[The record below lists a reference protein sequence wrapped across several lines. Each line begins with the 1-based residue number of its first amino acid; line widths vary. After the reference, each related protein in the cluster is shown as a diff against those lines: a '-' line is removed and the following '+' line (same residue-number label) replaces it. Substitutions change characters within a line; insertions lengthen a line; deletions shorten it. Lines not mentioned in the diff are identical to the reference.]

1 MSTPVLGTNLLC
13 QVGILVNDIE
23 KTSKDW
29 AEFLGVEPPAI
40 QITGD
45 VNEAETQYLRARSE
59 ARAKLAFFH
68 VGPDVDVELIEPDK
82 DPASTWRHDLDA
94 NGEGF
99 HHIAFV
105 VKGMKEKIAAC
116 EKTGYKLLQTGEY
129 TGGRYAYIDANE
141 KLKLVLELLENDG
154 PAEKA
159 DA

>member
-1 MSTPVLGTNLLC
+1 VNNKPILGTNLLC

-29 AEFLGVEPPAI
+29 AEFLGVEPPEI
-40 QITGD
+40 QIT
-45 VNEAETQYLRARSE
+45 AEESDARTKYRGAPSE

-68 VGPDVDVELIEPDK
+68 VGPQVDIELIEPDK

-99 HHIAFV
+99 HHTAFV
-105 VKGMKEKIAAC
+105 VQGMREKIAAC
-116 EKTGYKLLQTGEY
+116 ETAGYTLLQTGEY

-154 PAEKA
+154 PASKA
-159 DA
+159 